1 MQRGGETDHKYCY
14 KAAITDSNVSNHLRN
29 VQLKKSIEGI
39 PPSEGA
45 FSSAPA
51 PSVTRK
57 LGDVSVIIWGSMGL
71 DLSLSL
77 PLDDRWLPKSILCL
91 RDYNLNKFSKDI
103 IAGITVGLVAL
114 PLAMAFAIA
123 SGLTPQ
129 AGIYCAVVTG
139 FLISALGGSKTQ
151 VGGPTGAFV
160 VVVSGIIA
168 AHGIDGLFM
177 CTMMAGVLLVVLGAT
192 GMGSAVKF
200 IPRPVVI
207 GFTNGIAILIASTQ
221 IKDFFGLQLAK
232 VPGEFW
238 LRMKALAASAP
249 TWSTGATLLAVCT
262 VAVMVACRAV
272 SSRIPGPIV
281 AMLGATIAAYL
292 LKLPVETVGTRFG
305 GIPSGL
311 PHLAI
316 PRWHAGLV
324 HSLLGPAF
332 TVAMLGAIES
342 LMSAVVSDR
351 MNRDRHN
358 PNVELIGQGVA
369 NIVSPMF
376 GGLPATGAIART
388 ATNIR
393 SGAQSPIAGMIHALT
408 LLCVLLFA
416 APLASYIPMAA
427 LAGILMI
434 VAYNMG
440 EWREIPQLLKL
451 TKTDISV
458 WLVTL
463 GLTVFADLTVAV
475 EAGMILAALLFI
487 TRVANTTTVSQV
499 TDDYIEDGRIHIL
512 QDKDIPYYA
521 TIFRI
526 HGPFLFGATDKISVI
541 TEKMHE
547 LPPVVIIRLRN
558 MTAMDAT
565 GIYALE
571 EIAKQ
576 LHASGRTL
584 ILCGA
589 REQPAELMHQA
600 EFEEVVGRENICAN
614 VDQALRRAEEAFE
627 RINSRAAAAK

>member
-1 MQRGGETDHKYCY
+1 MSSRVL
-14 KAAITDSNVSNHLRN
+14 SF
-29 VQLKKSIEGI
+29 GI
-39 PPSEGA
+39 N
-45 FSSAPA
+45 
-51 PSVTRK
+51 
-57 LGDVSVIIWGSMGL
+57 DC
-71 DLSLSL
+71 
-77 PLDDRWLPKSILCL
+77 WLPKSVLCL
-91 RDYNLNKFSKDI
+91 RDYSLDKFIRDL

-114 PLAMAFAIA
+114 PLAMAFSIA

-129 AGIYCAVVTG
+129 AGIYCAMVTG

-151 VGGPTGAFV
+151 IGGPTGAFV
-160 VVVSGIIA
+160 VVVAGIVA
-168 AHGIDGLFM
+168 VHGVDGLFM
-177 CTMMAGVLLVVLGAT
+177 CTVMAGILLVILGAT

-200 IPRPVVI
+200 IPRPVVL
-207 GFTNGIAILIASTQ
+207 GFTNGIAVLIASTQ
-221 IKDFFGLQLAK
+221 IKDFFGLHLQK

-238 LRMKALAASAP
+238 LRMKALAAASP
-249 TWSTGATLLAVCT
+249 TWSLQATL
-262 VAVMVACRAV
+262 VAVATVVVMLACRAV
-272 SSRIPGPIV
+272 SGRIPGPIV
-281 AMLGATIAAYL
+281 AMLGATVAAYF
-292 LKLPVETVGTRFG
+292 LKLSVETVGTRFG

-316 PRWHAGLV
+316 PRWHASLV
-324 HSLLGPAF
+324 HGLLGPAF

-351 MNRDRHN
+351 MSNDHHN
-358 PNVELIGQGVA
+358 PNVELMGQGVA

-393 SGAQSPIAGMIHALT
+393 SGAQSPVAGMIHALT

-416 APLASYIPMAA
+416 ARLAGYIPMAA

-458 WLVTL
+458 WLVTFA
-463 GLTVFADLTVAV
+463 LTVFADLTVAV

-487 TRVANTTTVSQV
+487 TRVASTTTVSQV

-512 QDKDIPYYA
+512 QDKDIPYYV

-526 HGPFLFGATDKISVI
+526 HGPFLFGASDKISVI
-541 TEKMHE
+541 TENMQT
-547 LPPVVIIRLRN
+547 LSPVVVIRLRN
-558 MTAMDAT
+558 MTAIDAT
-565 GIYALE
+565 GLFALE
-571 EIAKQ
+571 QAAKQ

-584 ILCGA
+584 IVCGA
-589 REQPAELMHQA
+589 REQPARLIHQA

-614 VDQALRRAEEAFE
+614 VEEALRRAEDAFE
-627 RINSRAAAAK
+627 KIKPMAASATKA